1 MKGKNEIVDV
11 VDGYVGTGDSNSIKN
26 KEKRNNSR
34 QGTVKFN
41 PSAGGFL
48 KTPFLEGVAWS
59 EDAVW

>member
-48 KTPFLEGVAWS
+48 KTPFLEGVA
-59 EDAVW
+59 